1 MSDKPHLLQDFI
13 YKPSL
18 DSASGEKKVDRFDL
32 NSLYYEP
39 GQKSYMR
46 EAIAYQVLKYGTSNH
61 DAFNASSVTVH
72 DRMLQ
77 AIQCYSSIRR
87 TL

>member
-1 MSDKPHLLQDFI
+1 MTPWQVFV

-18 DSASGEKKVDRFDL
+18 DKAAGEKKVRTFDL

-46 EAIAYQVLKYGTSNH
+46 EAIAYQVL
-61 DAFNASSVTVH
+61 
-72 DRMLQ
+72 Q
-77 AIQCYSSIRR
+77 
-87 TL
+87 